1 MRNTTLVP
9 VEPMLNGGDYV
20 IWVAEPEKL
29 NQWLILFFFGKS
41 ELIIEKNGR
50 LRDIFPNTY
59 VPSTPEQQAELLK
72 WCQEWDE
79 RVEEFL

>member
-41 ELIIEKNGR
+41 ELIIEKNCYLCTVR
-50 LRDIFPNTY
+50 PWI
-59 VPSTPEQQAELLK
+59 
-72 WCQEWDE
+72 
-79 RVEEFL
+79 

>member
-1 MRNTTLVP
+1 MADIVFFR
-9 VEPMLNGGDYV
+9 
-20 IWVAEPEKL
+20 EKWA
-29 NQWLILFFFGKS
+29 NYRKKWLSLHRKAMD
-41 ELIIEKNGR
+41 LKYDNGR